1 MGLGGDLMYTAVVRE
16 VKMANSESNVF
27 LFDGEK
33 KGLIEKILEKKYI
46 RNSSPVFNN
55 NPYLSQGWVG
65 GNDIVI
71 DRTDSNNH
79 YVKKELSDRYFW
91 KDQKHIVELIC
102 ENFGVVP
109 KSIEP
114 DLIFS
119 ENEIKENSQKMVLPE
134 EDFITVEPNGKT
146 DYFAQNRLW
155 FFDRWQEL
163 INQLSEFTQIIQVGD
178 DNGKSLSNV
187 INLNGNLTF
196 REATWVISQ
205 SRLFV
210 STIGGLMH
218 AARAVETKSVILY
231 AGTEKNKM
239 AGYSDNIN
247 MTKYVECSPCGL
259 KVECPYGKE
268 CMDFSVE
275 EIYEKV
281 LENIIDAR
289 K

>member
-163 INQLSEFTQIIQVGD
+163 INQLSEFTQIIQV
-178 DNGKSLSNV
+178 
-187 INLNGNLTF
+187 
-196 REATWVISQ
+196 
-205 SRLFV
+205 
-210 STIGGLMH
+210 
-218 AARAVETKSVILY
+218 
-231 AGTEKNKM
+231 
-239 AGYSDNIN
+239 
-247 MTKYVECSPCGL
+247 
-259 KVECPYGKE
+259 
-268 CMDFSVE
+268 
-275 EIYEKV
+275 
-281 LENIIDAR
+281 
-289 K
+289 

>member
-1 MGLGGDLMYTAVVRE
+1 
-16 VKMANSESNVF
+16 
-27 LFDGEK
+27 
-33 KGLIEKILEKKYI
+33 
-46 RNSSPVFNN
+46 
-55 NPYLSQGWVG
+55 
-65 GNDIVI
+65 VI